1 VQNFSHATP
10 LAALAAPA
18 DVNINVRPVV
28 DAVQDPQLARQQQIT
43 RILTQALPQ
52 LVLEAN
58 QLIPLH
64 RMPSTQFLEP
74 LNDEQKTDVLRGCL
88 LVFILSHGKA
98 VPRDFQLQACLGP
111 LEGRDTILCSGTGS
125 GKTLVLIL
133 LLLLRPSDVS
143 LLIVPLKRLQLA
155 QVSQRVIIKVNSDF

>member
-1 VQNFSHATP
+1 MALCTIHSR
-10 LAALAAPA
+10 ALAAPL
-18 DVNINVRPVV
+18 DVNINVRTVA
-28 DAVQDPQLARQQQIT
+28 DAVQDPQLARQQHIT
-43 RILTQALPQ
+43 RILTQTLPQ

-64 RMPSTQFLEP
+64 QMPSARFLEP

-88 LVFILSHGKA
+88 LVFFLSHGKA

-111 LEGRDTILCSGTGS
+111 LGGRDTILCSGTGS

-133 LLLLRPSDVS
+133 LLLLRLSDVS

-155 QVSQRVIIKVNSDF
+155 QVSRRVMAKINSDL